1 MNTIGERIIFLRE
14 ELEISQKALA
24 VSIQTTAATLSRYE
38 NNLYE
43 PKGETL
49 VRLASAL
56 HTTSDFL
63 LGLTADYHRPDPSGE
78 AIPALTAEEY
88 RLLKLYRTLSPDNQ
102 IRIQERILTL
112 SEHEREATK

>member
-1 MNTIGERIIFLRE
+1 MNTIGERIVFLRE

-43 PKGETL
+43 PKGEKL
-49 VRLASAL
+49 VRLALAL

-63 LGLTADYHRPDPSGE
+63 LGLTSDYHQPTPSKE
-78 AIPALTAEEY
+78 ELPALTAEEY
-88 RLLKLYRTLSPDNQ
+88 RLIKLYRTLTPDNQ
-102 IRIQERILTL
+102 IRVQERVLTL
-112 SEHEREATK
+112 SEQS